1 MRHFNP
7 SEGYW
12 GNSTK
17 KIIGGGDYR
26 LTARSVKIFA
36 DGALRT
42 GGAAVSHKCPFL
54 TKLAYDYPTHSSM
67 NRITIIRARRDSCA

>member
-7 SEGYW
+7 NEAFW
-12 GNSTK
+12 GNSTEI
-17 KIIGGGDYR
+17 IIGTDEYR

-42 GGAAVSHKCPFL
+42 GGAAVRLEYLISH
-54 TKLAYDYPTHSSM
+54 
-67 NRITIIRARRDSCA
+67 RACI